1 MEGNDLTL
9 TATPSVDGDMLI
21 DNTIVIETDE
31 VLSSERMARLLDAA
45 EGGFP
50 GRKVVVLTKGVR
62 ISRDE
67 QLKRI
72 EAKLDTILDALAEE
86 PEEDQSATLDDA
98 GEARRP
104 VTL

>member
-1 MEGNDLTL
+1 MEQ
-9 TATPSVDGDMLI
+9 PSYSEVVI

-31 VLSSERMARLLDAA
+31 VLPSERVARLRDAA
-45 EGGFP
+45 EVGVP

-72 EAKLDTILDALAEE
+72 EAKLDAILEALADE
-86 PEEDQSATLDDA
+86 PEDMGAVSLDEP